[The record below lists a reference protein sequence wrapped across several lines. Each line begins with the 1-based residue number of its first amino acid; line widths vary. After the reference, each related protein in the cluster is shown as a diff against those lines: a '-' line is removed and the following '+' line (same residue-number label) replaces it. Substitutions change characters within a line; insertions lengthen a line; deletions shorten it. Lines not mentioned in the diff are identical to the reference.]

1 MSASIT
7 IDLKAV
13 SQDWARLRESSH
25 LGPIRTEED
34 YEKRVILLNTLLDT
48 VGDDEHHPLAGLL
61 ELVGD
66 LVQSYD
72 STHYE
77 IESAKPSELLRYLMD
92 EHGLRQTDLSDIGSQ
107 GVVSELLSGKRVI
120 NARQAKLLGMRFK
133 VSPAVFL

>member
-34 YEKRVILLNTLLDT
+34 YEKRVALLNALIDT
-48 VGDDEHHPLAGLL
+48 IGSDENHPLAGLM

-66 LVQSYD
+66 LIASYD
-72 STHYE
+72 SAHYQ
-77 IESAKPSELLRYLMD
+77 IEAAPPNELLRYLME
-92 EHGLRQTDLSDIGSQ
+92 EHGLRQADLSEVGSQ
-107 GVVSELLSGKRVI
+107 GVVSELLSGKRAI
-120 NARQAKLLGMRFK
+120 NARQAKLLAGRFG

>member
-13 SQDWARLRESSH
+13 SRDWARLRESSH

-34 YEKRVILLNTLLDT
+34 YEKRVLLLNALLDT

-72 STHYE
+72 STHHE
-77 IESAKPSELLRYLMD
+77 IELAKPGELLRYLMD
-92 EHGLRQTDLSDIGSQ
+92 EHGLRQADLSDIGSQ
-107 GVVSELLSGKRVI
+107 GVVSELLSGKRAI
-120 NARQAKLLGMRFK
+120 NARQAKLLAVRFN